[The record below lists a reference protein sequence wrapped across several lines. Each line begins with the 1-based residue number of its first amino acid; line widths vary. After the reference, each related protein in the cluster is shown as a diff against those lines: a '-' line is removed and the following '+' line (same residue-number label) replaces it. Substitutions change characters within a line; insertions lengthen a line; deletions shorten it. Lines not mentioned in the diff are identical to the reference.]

1 MDCFYFWTIIKKC
14 HYEHLHTSFSLD
26 GYIGVELSDYILIL
40 CLTFWITIKIFST
53 ASILLYIPTSSEL
66 ESNLHV
72 LINSYYFPFY
82 YYCCWYASG
91 CEMGSHGSFDFTIA
105 NLSLQW
111 CRRSFCVFSSLAKT
125 LFKWSSK
132 LNLEMLCCLFLT
144 AFLYD

>member
-1 MDCFYFWTIIKKC
+1 MYKFLFEY
-14 HYEHLHTSFSLD
+14 LFSGLF
-26 GYIGVELSDYILIL
+26 GIYIGVELSDYILIL

-53 ASILLYIPTSSEL
+53 ASILFYIPTSSEW

-72 LINSYYFPFY
+72 LISSYYFPFY

-132 LNLEMLCCLFLT
+132 LWILKCYVVCSSQHFYMIK
-144 AFLYD
+144 